1 VSKTEPKVALYDCRG
16 NLADPGEGVFV
27 HLNDYEA
34 LAAELEKEKQEHA
47 KTLSLAN
54 DRDVAAQKRVQE
66 LEDDVREGVEA
77 QVRYVAENTR
87 LRELDWEL

>member
-1 VSKTEPKVALYDCRG
+1 MAMTEPKVALYDCRG

-34 LAAELEKEKQEHA
+34 LAA
-47 KTLSLAN
+47 
-54 DRDVAAQKRVQE
+54 RVQE

-77 QVRYVAENTR
+77 QVRYVAEITR
-87 LRELDWEL
+87 PRELDWEL